1 MFYDSRTANPSCL
14 ARSENFTP
22 FYEDLEIDA
31 LLLPSNLASIH
42 ADKQTANDGYDT
54 SITITGVF
62 VRTFFDLSSL
72 MTDS

>member
-1 MFYDSRTANPSCL
+1 MPRGRLTGIEFTSRFCGREL
-14 ARSENFTP
+14 
-22 FYEDLEIDA
+22 EDLEIDA

-42 ADKQTANDGYDT
+42 ADKQTTNDGYDT